1 MYFGQMPSK
10 KKLYK
15 ITFSNQ
21 GKLYELYAKEVSNS
35 NLLGFIEIESLVFG
49 EKTSLVVDPSEEKI
63 KTEFEGVKRTYVPMH
78 SVLRIDEVDEQGVS
92 KVSKAEGDNV
102 TQMPNT
108 VFVPDDKSKRK
119 VNLDIEG

>member
-1 MYFGQMPSK
+1 MFLSIIYFGQMPSK

-21 GKLYELYAKEVSNS
+21 GKLYELYANEVSNS

-92 KVSKAEGDNV
+92 KVSKAEGGNV

-108 VFVPDDKSKRK
+108 VFIPDDKSKS
-119 VNLDIEG
+119 

>member
-1 MYFGQMPSK
+1 MAS

-21 GKLYELYAKEVSNS
+21 GKLYEIYAKSVANS

-63 KTEFEGVKRTYVPMH
+63 KTEFEGVKRPSIPMH
-78 SVLRIDEVDEQGVS
+78 SVLRIDEVDKEGVS

-102 TQMPNT
+102 TQLPNT
-108 VFVPDDKSKRK
+108 VFVPDDKSKT
-119 VNLDIEG
+119 

>member
-1 MYFGQMPSK
+1 MFLSIMYFGQMPSK

-21 GKLYELYAKEVSNS
+21 GKLYELYANEVSNS

-92 KVSKAEGDNV
+92 KVSKAEGGNV

-108 VFVPDDKSKRK
+108 VYVPDDKSKS
-119 VNLDIEG
+119 

>member
-1 MYFGQMPSK
+1 MFLSNMYFGQMPSK

-21 GKLYELYAKEVSNS
+21 GKLYELYANEVSNS

-78 SVLRIDEVDEQGVS
+78 SVLRIDEVYLS
-92 KVSKAEGDNV
+92 
-102 TQMPNT
+102 
-108 VFVPDDKSKRK
+108 
-119 VNLDIEG
+119 LIHI

>member
-1 MYFGQMPSK
+1 MFLSNMYFGKMPSK

-21 GKLYELYAKEVSNS
+21 GKLYELYANEVSNS

-49 EKTSLVVDPSEEKI
+49 EKTSLVVDSSEEKI
-63 KTEFEGVKRTYVPMH
+63 KIEFEGVKRTYVPMH

-92 KVSKAEGDNV
+92 KVSKAEGGNV

-108 VFVPDDKSKRK
+108 VFVPDDKSKS
-119 VNLDIEG
+119 

>member
-1 MYFGQMPSK
+1 MPSK

-21 GKLYELYAKEVSNS
+21 GKLYELYANEVSNS

-92 KVSKAEGDNV
+92 KVSKAEGGNV

-108 VFVPDDKSKRK
+108 VFIPDDKSKS
-119 VNLDIEG
+119 

>member
-1 MYFGQMPSK
+1 MPSK

-21 GKLYELYAKEVSNS
+21 GKLYELYANEVSNS

-78 SVLRIDEVDEQGVS
+78 SVGVS
-92 KVSKAEGDNV
+92 KVSKAEGGNV

-108 VFVPDDKSKRK
+108 VFVPDDKSKS
-119 VNLDIEG
+119 

>member
-21 GKLYELYAKEVSNS
+21 GKLYELYANEVSNS

-49 EKTSLVVDPSEEKI
+49 EKTSLVVDPSEDKI

-92 KVSKAEGDNV
+92 KVSKAEGGNV

-108 VFVPDDKSKRK
+108 VFIPDDKSKS
-119 VNLDIEG
+119 

>member
-1 MYFGQMPSK
+1 MFLSNMYFGQMPSK

-21 GKLYELYAKEVSNS
+21 GKLYELYANEVSNS

-92 KVSKAEGDNV
+92 KVSKAEGGNV

-108 VFVPDDKSKRK
+108 VYVPDDKSKS
-119 VNLDIEG
+119 

>member
-1 MYFGQMPSK
+1 MFLSNMYFGKMPSK

-92 KVSKAEGDNV
+92 KVSKAEGGNV

-108 VFVPDDKSKRK
+108 VFVPDDKSKS
-119 VNLDIEG
+119 

>member
-1 MYFGQMPSK
+1 MFLSNMYFGQMPSK

-108 VFVPDDKSKRK
+108 VFVPDDKSKS
-119 VNLDIEG
+119 

>member
-1 MYFGQMPSK
+1 MAS

-21 GKLYELYAKEVSNS
+21 GKLYEIYAKSVANS

-49 EKTSLVVDPSEEKI
+49 EKTSLVDDPSEEKI
-63 KTEFEGVKRTYVPMH
+63 KTEFEGGKRPYIPMH
-78 SVLRIDEVDEQGVS
+78 SVIRIVEVDKEGVS

-102 TQMPNT
+102 TQLPNT
-108 VFVPDDKSKRK
+108 VFVPDDKSKT
-119 VNLDIEG
+119 

>member
-1 MYFGQMPSK
+1 MFLSNMYFGQMPSK

-21 GKLYELYAKEVSNS
+21 GKLYELYANEVSNS

-92 KVSKAEGDNV
+92 KVSKAEGGNV
-102 TQMPNT
+102 PQMPNT
-108 VFVPDDKSKRK
+108 VFVPDDKSKS
-119 VNLDIEG
+119 

>member
-1 MYFGQMPSK
+1 MPSK

-21 GKLYELYAKEVSNS
+21 GKLYELYANEVSNS

-63 KTEFEGVKRTYVPMH
+63 KTEFEGVRRTYVPMH

-92 KVSKAEGDNV
+92 KVSKAEGGNV

-108 VFVPDDKSKRK
+108 VFVPDDKSKS
-119 VNLDIEG
+119 

>member
-1 MYFGQMPSK
+1 MFTSNMYFGQMPSK

-21 GKLYELYAKEVSNS
+21 GKLYELYANEVSNS

-92 KVSKAEGDNV
+92 KVSKAEGGNV

-108 VFVPDDKSKRK
+108 VFVPDDKSKS
-119 VNLDIEG
+119 

>member
-1 MYFGQMPSK
+1 MIFPRTYTLVKMPSK
-10 KKLYK
+10 KNLYK

-35 NLLGFIEIESLVFG
+35 NLLGFVEIKSLVFG

-63 KTEFEGVKRTYVPMH
+63 KTEFQGVKRTYIPMH

-92 KVSKAEGDNV
+92 KVSKAEGSNV
-102 TQMPNT
+102 TQLPNT
-108 VFVPDDKSKRK
+108 VFVPDDKTK
-119 VNLDIEG
+119 N

>member
-1 MYFGQMPSK
+1 MFLSNMYFGQMPSK

-21 GKLYELYAKEVSNS
+21 GKLYELYANEVSNS

-92 KVSKAEGDNV
+92 KVSKAEGGNV

-108 VFVPDDKSKRK
+108 VFIPDDKSKS
-119 VNLDIEG
+119 

>member
-1 MYFGQMPSK
+1 MFLSNTYFGQMPSK

-21 GKLYELYAKEVSNS
+21 GKLYELYANEVSNS

-92 KVSKAEGDNV
+92 KVSKAEGGNV

-108 VFVPDDKSKRK
+108 VFVPNDKSKS
-119 VNLDIEG
+119 

>member
-1 MYFGQMPSK
+1 MAS

-21 GKLYELYAKEVSNS
+21 GKLYEIYAKSVANS

-63 KTEFEGVKRTYVPMH
+63 KTEFEGVKRTYIPMH
-78 SVLRIDEVDEQGVS
+78 SVLRIDEFDKEGVS

-102 TQMPNT
+102 TQLPNT
-108 VFVPDDKSKRK
+108 VFVPDDKSKT
-119 VNLDIEG
+119 

>member
-1 MYFGQMPSK
+1 MFLSNIYFGQMPSK

-21 GKLYELYAKEVSNS
+21 GKLYELYANEVSNS
-35 NLLGFIEIESLVFG
+35 NLLGFIEIKSLVFG

-92 KVSKAEGDNV
+92 KVSKAEGGNV

-108 VFVPDDKSKRK
+108 VYVPDDKSKS
-119 VNLDIEG
+119 

>member
-1 MYFGQMPSK
+1 MFLSNMYFGQMPSK

-21 GKLYELYAKEVSNS
+21 GKLYELYANEVSNS

-92 KVSKAEGDNV
+92 KVSKAEGGNV

-108 VFVPDDKSKRK
+108 VFVPNDKSKS
-119 VNLDIEG
+119 

>member
-1 MYFGQMPSK
+1 MFLSNMYFGQMPSK

-21 GKLYELYAKEVSNS
+21 GKLYELYANEVSNS

-108 VFVPDDKSKRK
+108 VFVPDDKSKS
-119 VNLDIEG
+119 

>member
-1 MYFGQMPSK
+1 MFLSNMYFGQMPSK

-21 GKLYELYAKEVSNS
+21 GKLYELYANEVSNS

-92 KVSKAEGDNV
+92 KVSNAEGGNV

-108 VFVPDDKSKRK
+108 VFVPDDKSKS
-119 VNLDIEG
+119 

>member
-1 MYFGQMPSK
+1 MFLSNIYFLQMPSK

-21 GKLYELYAKEVSNS
+21 GKLYELYANEVSNS

-63 KTEFEGVKRTYVPMH
+63 KTEFEGVRRTYVPMH

-92 KVSKAEGDNV
+92 KVSKAEGGNV

-108 VFVPDDKSKRK
+108 VFVPDDKSKS
-119 VNLDIEG
+119 

>member
-1 MYFGQMPSK
+1 MNAASG
-10 KKLYK
+10 
-15 ITFSNQ
+15 ITASAVNSTTNEVS
-21 GKLYELYAKEVSNS
+21 GIDRIANEVSNS

-92 KVSKAEGDNV
+92 KVSKAEGGNV

-108 VFVPDDKSKRK
+108 VFVPDDKSKS
-119 VNLDIEG
+119 

>member
-1 MYFGQMPSK
+1 MPSK

-78 SVLRIDEVDEQGVS
+78 SVLRIDEVDEHGVS

-102 TQMPNT
+102 TKMPNT
-108 VFVPDDKSKRK
+108 VFVPDDKSKS
-119 VNLDIEG
+119 

>member
-1 MYFGQMPSK
+1 MFLSNMYFGQMPSK

-21 GKLYELYAKEVSNS
+21 GKLYELYANEVSSS

-92 KVSKAEGDNV
+92 KVSKAEGGNV

-108 VFVPDDKSKRK
+108 VFVPDDKSKS
-119 VNLDIEG
+119 

>member
-1 MYFGQMPSK
+1 MFLSNMYFGQMPSK

-21 GKLYELYAKEVSNS
+21 GKLYELYANEVSNS

-92 KVSKAEGDNV
+92 KVSKAEGGNV

-108 VFVPDDKSKRK
+108 VFVPDDKSKS
-119 VNLDIEG
+119 